1 MKKIL
6 LLAVVAVAATATSCR
21 KDLTCTCTYEQTDAT
36 TIGGV
41 TTTQASSG
49 KTTASY
55 TSIKKKNVDLYENC
69 ENRTEV
75 YTSKG
80 GSGNGAYT
88 NVETTVYTCELK

>member
-6 LLAVVAVAATATSCR
+6 LFAVVAVAVTSTSCR

-36 TIGGV
+36 TVGST

-49 KTTASY
+49 KTTSSY
-55 TSIKKKNVDLYENC
+55 TSVKKKNVNLYDNC

-75 YTSKG
+75 YTTKS
-80 GSGNGAYT
+80 GSGNSAYT